1 MLDKNSESHVHVEA
15 IEEPP
20 PPGKSIAFGLE
31 RMGLIAVK
39 APILSMIILAVLI
52 VAAIFGIYRIKI
64 DDSLSQLFRS
74 DSKDYKQYEAV
85 TKRFPATEFDV
96 LVVVEGKTLLA
107 RENLEKIRDMVTD
120 LQLVEGV
127 RGLVSLFSAR
137 QAPEPGKLPAALF
150 PPELPQGAAY
160 DKFVETVK
168 TNEIIRGKLLSE
180 DGTLALIVLSLE
192 PSVVSSNDL
201 GKVVGEMRKIM
212 ADDLSGSGLNAQL
225 SGVPVMQLEIR
236 NAVKRDGL
244 TYNILGILAGCI
256 IAIIF
261 FRKISFMVVAA
272 FPPIIAILLALGG
285 LGWAGFNLNMF
296 LNVMTPLIMVI
307 SFSDSMQLT
316 FAARDR
322 LIAGQD
328 KLTAFTNAV
337 LVVGP
342 ACVLTHGTA
351 GISFIALQF
360 SDSELI
366 RKFGEAGLAAT
377 IIALIAVL
385 SLVPV
390 FGVLFVRNEK
400 IFAVKFQ
407 SADAGVQAL
416 RNFCYWIAVRMVGR
430 PGLFSLLAVLLVAG
444 LGFIYATLEP
454 RYRLADQVPDKRQAV
469 AASSRLDAK
478 LTGANPI
485 DVLIEFPKGASLY
498 APDTLKTIAEVHAMV
513 EKSAGVGNVW
523 SLETLRRWL
532 AEKAG
537 SNDVATLKE
546 YVSVIPEHLVRRF
559 ISADQDAVVVSGRVP
574 DLDSS
579 EILPVIDKLDKA
591 LDKVRAEHPGFEIAV
606 TGLSAIAARNSANMI
621 SKLNHGLTIEFLLV
635 AIFIGLAFR
644 SVVVMFSCILP
655 GIFPVVAS
663 GTVLW
668 ILGEGLQFA
677 SVVALTV
684 SFGLGLS
691 ATIHFLNRLRLESKP
706 GITSGTGGR
715 ARHRAGRSGADPDHG
730 GAGLR
735 PRRHRVLRP
744 AVAAAVRLAQRV
756 LDDRSPGRGSLHPA
770 ADLDVPDQPVGKDS
784 RRQSRQACGMT
795 SLLNNSGCQTTRG
808 CRPTAAEEG
817 LRNDVCRI
825 SCSPCGRCRRL
836 PRRRAHLSF
845 LSHRADPDAGLAGRR
860 AARGR
865 GGVPNLPAAATGAL
879 PSRIEEARPRPASA
893 CGGVRP
899 ISLSVEPGRRRE
911 GRVCLRERHQGLGA
925 LSAAALDLVRHR
937 DLRHPVGSIA
947 GDAARMARQ

>member
-1 MLDKNSESHVHVEA
+1 MLEKHRENEVHVDKVEQGPA
-15 IEEPP
+15 S
-20 PPGKSIAFGLE
+20 SIAFGLE
-31 RMGLIAVK
+31 RIGLIAVR
-39 APILSMIILAVLI
+39 APIVSCIILVALI
-52 VAAIFGIYRIKI
+52 VAAVFGIERIKI

-74 DSKDYKQYEAV
+74 NTREFRQYEEV
-85 TKRFPATEFDV
+85 TKKFPAEEFDV

-107 RENLEKIRDMVTD
+107 RNNLEKLRDFVTD
-120 LQLVEGV
+120 LQLVDGT

-137 QAPEPGKLPAALF
+137 QAPAPGKLPAALF
-150 PPELPQGAAY
+150 PAELPEGAAY
-160 DKFVETVK
+160 DQFIETVK
-168 TNEIIRGKLLSE
+168 NNEIIRGKLLSE
-180 DGTLALIVLSLE
+180 DGTLALIVLSLDPE
-192 PSVVSSNDL
+192 VVASSKL
-201 GKVVGEMRKIM
+201 GKVVGDIRALMKE
-212 ADDLSGSGLNAQL
+212 DLGDTGLSVQL

-236 NAVKRDGL
+236 NAVERDGL

-272 FPPIIAILLALGG
+272 FPPMIAILIALGA
-285 LGWAGFNLNMF
+285 LGWANFNLNMF

-328 KLTAFTNAV
+328 KFTAFRNAV

-360 SDSELI
+360 SDSDLI

-377 IIALIAVL
+377 IIALITVL

-430 PGLFSLLAVLLVAG
+430 PGLFSLIALLFVAS
-444 LGFIYATLEP
+444 LGVVYANLQP

-469 AASSRLDAK
+469 AASNRLDAK
-478 LTGANPI
+478 LTGANPVN
-485 DVLIEFPKGASLY
+485 VLITFPKGESLY
-498 APDTLKTIAEVHAMV
+498 SPETLQTIADVHATV
-513 EKSAGVGNVW
+513 EKAAGVGNVW

-537 SNDVATLKE
+537 SDDVATLKE
-546 YVSVIPEHLVRRF
+546 YVNVIPEHLVRRF
-559 ISADQDAVVVSGRVP
+559 IDAKQDAVVVAGRVP
-574 DLDSS
+574 DKDSS
-579 EILPVIDKLDKA
+579 QLLPIVDKLDSE
-591 LDKVRAEHPGFEIAV
+591 LDAVRKKHPGYEVAV
-606 TGLSAIAARNSANMI
+606 TGLAAIAARNSAGMI
-621 SKLNHGLTIEFLLV
+621 EKLNRGLTVEFALV

-644 SVVVMFSCILP
+644 SWVVMFACILP
-655 GIFPVVAS
+655 GIFPVVMS

-668 ILGEGLQFA
+668 AMGEGLQFA

-706 GITSGTGGR
+706 GVGSALAVER
-715 ARHRAGRSGADPDHG
+715 ATVLVGPALILTTVVLAC
-730 GAGLR
+730 GLVVTVFSDL
-735 PRRHRVLRP
+735 PSLRLFGWLS
-744 AVAAAVRLAQRV
+744 AFSMVAALV
-756 LDDRSPGRGSLHPA
+756 
-770 ADLDVPDQPVGKDS
+770 ADLFI
-784 RRQSRQACGMT
+784 
-795 SLLNNSGCQTTRG
+795 L
-808 CRPTAAEEG
+808 RPTAMWLINLHA
-817 LRNDVCRI
+817 
-825 SCSPCGRCRRL
+825 RL
-836 PRRRAHLSF
+836 QG
-845 LSHRADPDAGLAGRR
+845 PDK
-860 AARGR
+860 
-865 GGVPNLPAAATGAL
+865 PA
-879 PSRIEEARPRPASA
+879 I
-893 CGGVRP
+893 
-899 ISLSVEPGRRRE
+899 
-911 GRVCLRERHQGLGA
+911 
-925 LSAAALDLVRHR
+925 
-937 DLRHPVGSIA
+937 
-947 GDAARMARQ
+947 